1 MLFVWF
7 HCLDIWSIILIA
19 YSLAADVRRYRSGR
33 QWLLTR
39 CCLLHCWL
47 PFPGCPPSYQVAGSG
62 KNKTDPFS
70 LSSVSD
76 FFENSPASAR
86 LFKKNITVGVCA
98 GKHRPPCHVNFSLIL
113 RAWSRIFL
121 SMVFTLSLHT
131 DVVHSICKN
140 HLLKQ
145 TFLLVHVC
153 GWCKPC
159 NYVPVTH
166 TLSRRSLRSGLLES
180 QDSSVVRSTWCNW
193 AF

>member
-1 MLFVWF
+1 MVVDEVLP
-7 HCLDIWSIILIA
+7 
-19 YSLAADVRRYRSGR
+19 LALLASFPWMSSKLPGSR
-33 QWLLTR
+33 QWEKQNRSLFPLLGFW
-39 CCLLHCWL
+39 LLWK
-47 PFPGCPPSYQVAGSG
+47 FPGISKIVW
-62 KNKTDPFS
+62 
-70 LSSVSD
+70 
-76 FFENSPASAR
+76 
-86 LFKKNITVGVCA
+86 KNITVGVCA
-98 GKHRPPCHVNFSLIL
+98 GKHHPPCHVNFSLIL